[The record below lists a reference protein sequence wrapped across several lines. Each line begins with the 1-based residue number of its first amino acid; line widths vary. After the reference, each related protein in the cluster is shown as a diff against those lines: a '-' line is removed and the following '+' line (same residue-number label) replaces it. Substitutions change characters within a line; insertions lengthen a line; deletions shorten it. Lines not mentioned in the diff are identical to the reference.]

1 MKIQSVNAYS
11 NTVSARNLHQQN
23 HKQSQMAFR
32 GSKGAMVGAVA
43 GSALLTTAL
52 VTTVAIS
59 GPLGWAL
66 AAWVAASGA
75 VGGAALGHGTEE
87 GIKDTFSKKK

>member
-11 NTVSARNLHQQN
+11 NAVSARNLHQQN
-23 HKQSQMAFR
+23 HNNAQTAFR
-32 GSKGAMVGAVA
+32 GGKGAMVGAVA

-52 VTTVAIS
+52 VTTVTIS
-59 GPLGWAL
+59 GPIGWAL

-87 GIKDTFSKKK
+87 GIKDTFKKHK